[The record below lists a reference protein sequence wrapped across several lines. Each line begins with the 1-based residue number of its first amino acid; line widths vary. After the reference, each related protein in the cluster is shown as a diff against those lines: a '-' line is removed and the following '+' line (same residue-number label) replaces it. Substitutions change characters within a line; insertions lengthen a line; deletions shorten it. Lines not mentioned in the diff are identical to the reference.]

1 MAAYLST
8 IAKGDFWGAVLYSTV
23 FREMNQAVVL
33 HIFAM
38 FMMINL
44 AFYGYVVRSWELR
57 HGLVS
62 WSMFDKVLE
71 NESKKS
77 WQSHHRQYLNSTMAK
92 DAVPKTV
99 EAAATKKDDRSRGR
113 GRWRRRDVKKKEK
126 VSKKQKAPKQETGS
140 KKILGQGEKKT
151 RREEGKRKST
161 TLSHHRHFDASTQ
174 K

>member
-38 FMMINL
+38 LMMINL
-44 AFYGYVVRSWELR
+44 ACYGYVVRSWELR

-71 NESKKS
+71 NESRKRPCWK
-77 WQSHHRQYLNSTMAK
+77 SHHRHYLNCTMARV
-92 DAVPKTV
+92 ALV
-99 EAAATKKDDRSRGR
+99 EAAEAPAEMKDDLSRGR
-113 GRWRRRDVKKKEK
+113 GRWRRRDRKKVENA
-126 VSKKQKAPKQETGS
+126 SRNLKAPKQ
-140 KKILGQGEKKT
+140 
-151 RREEGKRKST
+151 
-161 TLSHHRHFDASTQ
+161 
-174 K
+174 